1 MDSELTYAARRGSA
15 QCRELELLLLCA
27 CSGEVNRDRVA
38 ALVQEGVDWDALV
51 EAAEF
56 HSLGPILYCTLDSV
70 CPELVP
76 ENIARQLRSSYRD
89 SAKRHLI
96 FTVKL
101 LALLDAFESEGIA
114 VVVLKG
120 PALAESLY
128 PDPALRSCSDL
139 DLMVRK
145 QDVPDALG
153 VLTREGY
160 KLDAHLARI
169 PLHTLLRFHSELLLR
184 QERTAPVDLQWDIG
198 LADSP
203 FRFDT
208 EILWRSLSPLRIAE
222 REVSSLSP
230 ESLMLFLCVHGARHL
245 WSRLQ
250 WLGDVARLA
259 RTRLDWDI
267 VMNLATEAGCGT
279 PLLLGLLLAQEL
291 LQAPVPETILERA
304 RGTDEVERL
313 ASDVA
318 LRLDRIPPAEPE
330 GLEMARFN
338 ARSEKRSL
346 KKIGCYAALL
356 RAPTD
361 VELELLPLP
370 EGLFFLYYPFRGAR
384 LALKYGLQL
393 TRWRA

>member
-1 MDSELTYAARRGSA
+1 MDSELTYAARSGSA

-27 CSGEVNRDRVA
+27 CSGAVNGDKVV
-38 ALVQEGVDWDALV
+38 ALVQEGVDWDALA

-56 HSLGPILYCTLDSV
+56 HSLGPILYCTLDRA

-76 ENIARQLRSSYRD
+76 ENIARHLRSSYRD

-101 LALLDAFESEGIA
+101 LALLDAFESEGIP
-114 VVVLKG
+114 VVALKG

-128 PDPALRSCSDL
+128 PDPALRPCSDL

-145 QDVPDALG
+145 QDVPGALR

-160 KLDAHLARI
+160 KLDAHLALI
-169 PLHTLLRFHSELLLR
+169 PLHTLLGLHSELLLR
-184 QERTAPVDLQWDIG
+184 QEHTAPVDLQWDIG
-198 LADSP
+198 LADCP
-203 FRFDT
+203 FRFDA

-259 RTRLDWDI
+259 RTRPDWDVI
-267 VMNLATEAGCGT
+267 LDLATEAGCGT
-279 PLLLGLLLAQEL
+279 PLFLGLLLAKEL
-291 LQAPVPETILERA
+291 LEAPVPEAILERA
-304 RGTDEVERL
+304 RGADEVQRL
-313 ASDVA
+313 ASHVT
-318 LRLDRIPPAEPE
+318 LRLNRIPPAEPE

-338 ARSEKRSL
+338 ALSAKRTW
-346 KKIGCYAALL
+346 KKIRCYTALL

-361 VELELLPLP
+361 VELELLSLP
-370 EGLFFLYYPFRGAR
+370 GRLFFLYYPLRGAR
-384 LALKYGLQL
+384 LALKYGLRL
-393 TRWRA
+393 TRR

>member
-1 MDSELTYAARRGSA
+1 MHNVG
-15 QCRELELLLLCA
+15 ELELLLCA
-27 CSGEVNRDRVA
+27 CSGEVNSDRVT
-38 ALVQEGVDWDALV
+38 ALVQEGVDWAALAD
-51 EAAEF
+51 AAEF
-56 HSLGPILYCTLDSV
+56 HSLGPILYCTLDRA

-76 ENIARQLRSSYRD
+76 ENIARQLRSCYRD

-128 PDPALRSCSDL
+128 PDPALRPCSDL

-145 QDVPDALG
+145 QDVPGALR

-160 KLDAHLARI
+160 KLDAHLARL
-169 PLHTLLRFHSELLLR
+169 PLHTLLGLHSELLLR
-184 QERTAPVDLQWDIG
+184 QEHTAPVDLQWDIG
-198 LADSP
+198 LADCP

-208 EILWRSLSPLRIAE
+208 EILWRSLSPSRIGE
-222 REVSSLSP
+222 REVLALSP

-259 RTRLDWDI
+259 RARPDWDVI
-267 VMNLATEAGCGT
+267 LDLGTEAGCGT
-279 PLLLGLLLAQEL
+279 PLFLGLLLAQEL
-291 LQAPVPETILERA
+291 LKAPVPEAILERA
-304 RGTDEVERL
+304 RGTDGVAQL
-313 ASDVA
+313 ASHVA
-318 LRLDRIPPAEPE
+318 LRLNRTPPAEPE

-338 ARSEKRSL
+338 ARSSKRAW
-346 KKIGCYAALL
+346 KKIRCYAALL

-370 EGLFFLYYPFRGAR
+370 ERLFFLYYPLRGAR
-384 LALKYGLQL
+384 LALKYGMQL
-393 TRWRA
+393 TRR